1 MILSRRRELVLTD
14 FRITIYYVGEAPT
27 LRMKGAKEM
36 FEISINSRD
45 NFVIIPVDEEIR
57 MIMSPKTAV

>member
-1 MILSRRRELVLTD
+1 
-14 FRITIYYVGEAPT
+14 
-27 LRMKGAKEM
+27 MKGAKEM

-57 MIMSPKTAV
+57 MFLSPKTAV